1 VSEELLNDECVEAEL
16 EVDVEEELQMHADE
30 DADVES
36 EFEEISSDEVD
47 RVVDVLEELASGV
60 ESENIKT
67 YLEEA
72 LNAVYYLVYEEEADD
87 EDEVTGEAA

>member
-16 EVDVEEELQMHADE
+16 EVDEEEELQKHSDE